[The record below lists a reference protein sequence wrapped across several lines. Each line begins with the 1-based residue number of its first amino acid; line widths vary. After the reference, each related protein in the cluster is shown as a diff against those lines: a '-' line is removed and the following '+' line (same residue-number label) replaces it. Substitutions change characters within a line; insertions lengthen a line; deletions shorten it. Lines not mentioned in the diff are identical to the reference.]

1 MSGLKE
7 REKYSAAKRAPKVTA
22 DVSTTGP
29 NRDDLKWSTLENRK
43 GLLADVLRGTVD
55 GIAFNAHFD
64 CEGATIFKHACM
76 LGCEGIVSTPW
87 GLLAAQASPHGPRG
101 DRIEA
106 PRLALPFW
114 PRRSLAYDQ
123 KFQIPCRA
131 SRTGRRG
138 R

>member
-22 DVSTTGP
+22 DHVSTTGP
-29 NRDDLKWSTLENRK
+29 NRDDLKWSALENRK

-64 CEGATIFKHACM
+64 CEGATIFKYA
-76 LGCEGIVSTPW
+76 V
-87 GLLAAQASPHGPRG
+87 GLRG
-101 DRIEA
+101 DHIEA

-114 PRRSLAYDQ
+114 PRRSLACDQ